1 MSELKEQLLAEV
13 TNKETGLT
21 LMEEAFLDN
30 LFEFCSG
37 NIRAAMTKAGYPKD
51 TPESH
56 VTKPLG
62 KHIRERAKEYLTSA
76 SALASIQLVN
86 LLIDPNQPGAKNI
99 VSASKE
105 ILDRSGVYKEE
116 GTKVTE
122 VRNMFILP
130 PKDSEPDIKIIDHEE

>member
-1 MSELKEQLLAEV
+1 MSDLKEQLLAEV
-13 TNKETGLT
+13 TNQETGLT

-30 LFEFCSG
+30 LFEFCNG
-37 NIRAAMTKAGYPKD
+37 NVREAMTKAGYPKD

-62 KHIRERAKEYLTSA
+62 KYIRERAKEYLTSA
-76 SALASIQLVN
+76 SALASVSLVN
-86 LLIDPNQPGAKNI
+86 LLIDPNQPGAKNV
-99 VSASKE
+99 VSAAKE

-130 PKDSEPDIKIIDHEE
+130 PKNSDEDYKIIEHE

>member
-1 MSELKEQLLAEV
+1 
-13 TNKETGLT
+13 
-21 LMEEAFLDN
+21 MEEAFLDN

-37 NIRAAMTKAGYPKD
+37 NVREAMTKAGYPKD

-62 KHIRERAKEYLTSA
+62 KHIRERAKDYLTSA
-76 SALASIQLVN
+76 SALASISLVK
-86 LLIDPNQPGAKNI
+86 LLLDPNQPGAKNI
-99 VSASKE
+99 TASAKE

-130 PKDSEPDIKIIDHEE
+130 AKNSDEDIKIIDHE